1 VQGLGAGDEL
11 VVRAVRGL
19 QEHVRSVHTHH
30 QERHHPIVCHHPRH
44 ALLQQTL
51 TPFPL
56 LGPRGPLSGMKDQ
69 GRPLG
74 LEGPGGEEGGEE
86 GGKEGEVGG
95 REVEE
100 LGDGAG

>member
-1 VQGLGAGDEL
+1 MQGLGAGDEL

-30 QERHHPIVCHHPRH
+30 QERHQPIVCHHPRD

-51 TPFPL
+51 IPFSL
-56 LGPRGPLSGMKDQ
+56 LGPRGTLSGMEDQ

-74 LEGPGGEEGGEE
+74 LEGPGGEVGGEE

-100 LGDGAG
+100 LSDGAD